1 MVPYQVIKTYRG
13 ARAMIPLVDLKTEYE
28 KLKVEI
34 IHSIKEVLESGSFI
48 LGSKG
53 DKLEDEISRY
63 IGVAHALGV
72 ANGTDA
78 LLLSLEALNIGKG
91 DEVITT
97 PFTFFAT
104 AEVIARV
111 GATPVF
117 IDIDPQTF
125 NINPALIEP
134 AITERTKA
142 IIIVHL
148 FGQSAEMDTV
158 MEIARKHNL
167 HVIEDACQSIGASYK
182 GKKVGSFG
190 DLGCFSFFPSKN
202 LGAYGDGGMI
212 VTNDSD
218 LCKKIKLLRNHG
230 SSERYVH
237 SHIGL
242 NSRLDEMQAAIL
254 GVKFKR
260 LDEWNNRRRE
270 LAEKYS
276 ARLKGIVQ
284 VPIVAE
290 DREHVF
296 HQYCIETTQRDQLA
310 QFLHQKQIATGI
322 YYPIPLHLQQAFFQL
337 GYKIGDFPVSVSSSK
352 RILALPINPMMT
364 EKQQEQIIIAI
375 EEFFGDRS

>member
-1 MVPYQVIKTYRG
+1 
-13 ARAMIPLVDLKTEYE
+13 MIPLVDLKTEYE
-28 KLKVEI
+28 NLKDEI
-34 IHSIKEVLESGSFI
+34 IHSIKEVLESSSFI
-48 LGSKG
+48 LGAKG

-63 IGVAHALGV
+63 IGVHHALGV

-125 NINPALIEP
+125 NINPALIEA
-134 AITERTKA
+134 AITESTKA
-142 IIIVHL
+142 IIVVHL
-148 FGQSAEMDTV
+148 FGQSADMDAV
-158 MEIARKHNL
+158 MEIACKYNL
-167 HVIEDACQSIGASYK
+167 RVIEDACQSIGASYK

-212 VTNDSD
+212 VTNDSN
-218 LCKKIKLLRNHG
+218 LSKKIKLLRNHG
-230 SSERYVH
+230 STERYVH
-237 SHIGL
+237 THIGF
-242 NSRLDEMQAAIL
+242 NSRLDELQAAIL
-254 GVKFKR
+254 EVKFKR
-260 LDEWNNRRRE
+260 LDEWNKRRRE
-270 LAEKYS
+270 WANKYS
-276 ARLKGIVQ
+276 ARLTGEVH

-290 DREHVF
+290 EREHVF
-296 HQYCIETTQRDQLA
+296 HQYCIETTHRDQLA

-322 YYPIPLHLQQAFFQL
+322 YYRIPLHLQQVFFQL
-337 GYKIGDFPVSVSSSK
+337 GYKIGDFPVAESSCK
-352 RILALPINPMMT
+352 KILALPINPMMT
-364 EKQQEQIIIAI
+364 EKQQEQIISAI
-375 EEFFGDRS
+375 NEFFGEKS